1 MKPYIKILFGLSITL
16 NILLAI
22 GILITLFKF
31 KSEILAKISASRS
44 HAVVMFGDSLIF
56 NANWNVELN
65 RNDIYNAGTPGFTT
79 SHFVWLVHDK
89 VIKHKPK
96 ICFVE
101 GGINDIAVGIPLTR
115 TFTNF
120 VSIIDTLLAYKIE
133 PVLQSTLYINSDTD
147 TLTNLKVDT
156 LNIYL
161 KNLAKK
167 RNIDFIDLNA
177 SLASNG
183 KLKRNLTFD
192 GIHLKK
198 EGYKIWAP
206 RLTALLK
213 KKKL

>member
-44 HAVVMFGDSLIF
+44 HSVVMFGDSLIF

-156 LNIYL
+156 LNTYL

-167 RNIDFIDLNA
+167 RSIDFIDLNA
-177 SLASNG
+177 SLASNR

-192 GIHLKK
+192 GIHLNK

-206 RLTALLK
+206 RLTALLR

>member
-1 MKPYIKILFGLSITL
+1 MKQYVKILFGLSITL

-31 KSEILAKISASRS
+31 KPEILAKISASKLHS
-44 HAVVMFGDSLIF
+44 VVMFGDSLIF
-56 NANWNVELN
+56 NANWNDELN

-96 ICFVE
+96 ICFIE
-101 GGINDIAVGIPLTR
+101 GGINDIGVGIPLTR

-120 VSIIDTLLAYKIE
+120 ASIIDTLIAYNIE
-133 PVLQSTLYINSDTD
+133 PVLQSTLYINNDAD

-161 KNLAKK
+161 KNLAKN
-167 RNIDFIDLNA
+167 RSIYFIDLNS
-177 SLASNG
+177 SLAVNG
-183 KLKRNLTFD
+183 KLKRNLTYD
-192 GIHLKK
+192 GIHLNT

-206 RLTALLK
+206 KLTAILK
-213 KKKL
+213 KKKI